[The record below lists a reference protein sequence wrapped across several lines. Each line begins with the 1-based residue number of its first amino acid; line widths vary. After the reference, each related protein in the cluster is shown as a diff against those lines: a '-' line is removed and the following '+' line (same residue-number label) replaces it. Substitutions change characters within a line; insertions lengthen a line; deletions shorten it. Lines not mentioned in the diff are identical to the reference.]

1 MIIFWVKSCHI
12 SSFYSYFIKNSLLQ
26 SDFVNS
32 IMCTMTN
39 KVPFFDMKQ
48 DILARI
54 KKNGGWSNTHA
65 HIDRAYTITKEN
77 FHLINATIA
86 EKWHLNDEIKR
97 NSSVDDIYDRMAQA
111 VESMIAQGVTTLG
124 TFIDVDEAVKDKAIK
139 AAQKIREAYKKDIT
153 IKYINQVHKGVL
165 SSKAKEWF
173 EIGAEFVDIIGG
185 LPSSDKPNEAE
196 HLDVLLSTAKT
207 TNKMMH
213 VHVDQGHNF
222 KKEKETELLAK
233 KTIEHG
239 MQGKVV
245 GIHGIS
251 IATHEKP
258 YRMELYELMKKAEL
272 MMITC
277 PQGMLES
284 NPSEDLVPSR
294 NAMLPVDE
302 LVPAGITVALG
313 TDNIADIY
321 VPLANGDMWT
331 ELSTLIFGVRY
342 RDVDELVKIATSNG
356 RKVLGIA

>member
-1 MIIFWVKSCHI
+1 
-12 SSFYSYFIKNSLLQ
+12 
-26 SDFVNS
+26 
-32 IMCTMTN
+32 
-39 KVPFFDMKQ
+39 MKQ
-48 DILARI
+48 EILAKI

-86 EKWHLNDEIKR
+86 QKWHLNDEIKR
-97 NSSVDDIYDRMAQA
+97 NSSVDDIYDRMAQV

-124 TFIDVDEAVKDKAIK
+124 TFIDVDEAVQDKSIK
-139 AAQKIREAYKKDIT
+139 AAQKIRDAYKKDIM
-153 IKYINQVHKGVL
+153 IKYINQVHYGVL
-165 SSKAKEWF
+165 NPKSREWF
-173 EIGAEFVDIIGG
+173 EIGAQFVDIIGG
-185 LPSSDKPNEAE
+185 LPSADKPHDAE
-196 HLDVLLSTAKT
+196 HLDVLLSTAKKM
-207 TNKMMH
+207 NKMVH
-213 VHVDQGHNF
+213 AHVDQGHNF

-251 IATHEKP
+251 IATHEKS
-258 YRMELYELMKKAEL
+258 YREELYALMKKADL

-321 VPLANGDMWT
+321 VPLADGNMWA
-331 ELSTLIFGVRY
+331 ELSTLIFGVRF
-342 RDVDELVKIATSNG
+342 RDIDEIVKIATVNG
-356 RKVLGIA
+356 KKVLGAE

>member
-1 MIIFWVKSCHI
+1 MNKKVAYLNLKVEILKK
-12 SSFYSYFIKNSLLQ
+12 IKA
-26 SDFVNS
+26 
-32 IMCTMTN
+32 
-39 KVPFFDMKQ
+39 K
-48 DILARI
+48 
-54 KKNGGWSNTHA
+54 GGWVNAHA

-77 FHLINATIA
+77 FHLIDAPIE

-97 NSSVDDIYDRMAQA
+97 NSSVDDIFNRMALS
-111 VESMIAQGVTTLG
+111 VEWMIEQGVTSLG
-124 TFIDVDEAVKDKAIK
+124 TFIDVDEIVQDKSIK
-139 AAQKIREAYKKDIT
+139 AAQKIRDRYKKDIT

-165 SSKAKEWF
+165 RPKAKEWF
-173 EIGAEFVDIIGG
+173 EKGAEFVDIIGG
-185 LPSSDKPNEAE
+185 LPSADKPHEAE
-196 HLDVLLSTAKT
+196 HLDILLSTAK
-207 TNKMMH
+207 NMGKLVH
-213 VHVDQGHNF
+213 AHVDQGHTH

-258 YRMELYELMKKAEL
+258 YRTELYKIMKNAGL

-302 LVPAGITVALG
+302 LAPVGIIVALG

-321 VPLANGDMWT
+321 VPFAAGDMWA

-342 RDVDELVKIATSNG
+342 RNVDELVKIATVNG

>member
-1 MIIFWVKSCHI
+1 MKHTVPYYDLK
-12 SSFYSYFIKNSLLQ
+12 KELLQ
-26 SDFVNS
+26 
-32 IMCTMTN
+32 
-39 KVPFFDMKQ
+39 K
-48 DILARI
+48 I
-54 KKNGGWSNTHA
+54 KKNGGWTNAHA

-77 FHLINATIA
+77 FHLIDATIA

-97 NSSVDDIYDRMAQA
+97 KSTVDDIYDRMAQT
-111 VESMIAQGVTTLG
+111 VESMIEQGVTALG
-124 TFIDVDEAVKDKAIK
+124 TFIDVDEVVQDKSIK
-139 AAQKIREAYKKDIT
+139 AAQKIREKYRKDII

-165 SSKAKEWF
+165 NSKAREWF
-173 EIGAEFVDIIGG
+173 DIGAEFVDIIGG
-185 LPSSDKPNEAE
+185 LPSADKPHDAK
-196 HLDVLLSTAKT
+196 HLDVLLSTAK
-207 TNKMMH
+207 KMKKMVH
-213 VHVDQGHNF
+213 AHVDQGHSF

-239 MQGKVV
+239 MQGRVV

-251 IATHEKP
+251 IATHEKS
-258 YRMELYELMKKAEL
+258 YREELYKLMKKAQL

-321 VPLANGDMWT
+321 VPFASGDMWA

-342 RDVDELVKIATSNG
+342 RDIDKLVNIATVNG
-356 RKVLGIA
+356 RKALGIT

>member
-1 MIIFWVKSCHI
+1 MIS
-12 SSFYSYFIKNSLLQ
+12 
-26 SDFVNS
+26 
-32 IMCTMTN
+32 
-39 KVPFFDMKQ
+39 KVPYFDVKQ
-48 DILARI
+48 EILARI

-97 NSSVDDIYDRMAQA
+97 NSTVDDIYDRMVLA
-111 VESMIAQGVTTLG
+111 VESMIEQGVTTLG
-124 TFIDVDEAVKDKAIK
+124 TFIDVDEAVEDKAIK
-139 AAQKIREAYKKDIT
+139 AAQKVRDAYKKDIT
-153 IKYINQVHKGVL
+153 IRYINQVHKGVL
-165 SSKAKEWF
+165 NPKSREWF
-173 EIGAEFVDIIGG
+173 DIGAQFVDIIGG
-185 LPSSDKPNEAE
+185 LPSADKPHMDK
-196 HLDVLLSTAKT
+196 HLDVLLSTAKKM
-207 TNKMMH
+207 NKMVH
-213 VHVDQGHNF
+213 AHVDQGHNF

-245 GIHGIS
+245 GVHGIS

-258 YRMELYELMKKAEL
+258 YREELYALMKEANL

-277 PQGMLES
+277 PIGMLES

-302 LVPAGITVALG
+302 LAPAGITVALG

-321 VPLANGDMWT
+321 VPLAAGDMWA
-331 ELSTLIFGVRY
+331 ELSTLMYGVRF
-342 RDVDELVKIATSNG
+342 RDLDELVKIATENG
-356 RKVLGIA
+356 RKVLGV

>member
-1 MIIFWVKSCHI
+1 MA
-12 SSFYSYFIKNSLLQ
+12 
-26 SDFVNS
+26 
-32 IMCTMTN
+32 N
-39 KVPFFDMKQ
+39 KVPYFDVKQ
-48 DILARI
+48 ELLKRI

-97 NSSVDDIYDRMAQA
+97 SSRVNDVYDRMAQV
-111 VESMIAQGVTTLG
+111 VESMIEQGVTTLG
-124 TFIDVDEAVKDKAIK
+124 TFIDVDEAIQDKAIK
-139 AAQKIREAYKKDIT
+139 AAQKLRDTYKKDIT
-153 IKYINQVHKGVL
+153 IRYINQVHKGVL
-165 SSKAKEWF
+165 TKEAREWF
-173 EIGAEFVDIIGG
+173 DIGAQFVDIIGG
-185 LPSSDKPNEAE
+185 LPSADKPHMEE
-196 HLDVLLSTAKT
+196 HLDVLFSTAK
-207 TNKMMH
+207 KMKKMVH
-213 VHVDQGHNF
+213 AHVDQGHNF

-245 GIHGIS
+245 GVHGIS
-251 IATHEKP
+251 IATHDES
-258 YRMELYELMKKAEL
+258 YREELYALMKKADL

-277 PQGMLES
+277 PIGMLES

-321 VPLANGDMWT
+321 VPLADGDMWA
-331 ELSTLIFGVRY
+331 ELSTLIYGVRF
-342 RDVDELVKIATSNG
+342 RDLDELVKIASVNG
-356 RKVLGIA
+356 RKVLGVV